1 MVCRMDHAT
10 LTPTSNARAGF
21 IFMRIILA
29 VSLCAALAACAAP
42 HEASCKPPSHRM
54 NRVELFFGAALNDGK
69 PIAGS
74 EWRSFLDREVTPRF
88 PAGLTAYEAY
98 GQWQRPDGQI
108 EKSPSR
114 VLVIWY
120 EGDQSSRIDAIREA
134 YKKRFSQM
142 SVMRVDNSD
151 CVSF

>member
-1 MVCRMDHAT
+1 MDHAT
-10 LTPTSNARAGF
+10 LTPASNARAGF

-29 VSLCAALAACAAP
+29 VSLCAVLAACASP
-42 HEASCKPPSHRM
+42 RGESCRPPAHHM
-54 NRVELFFGAALNDGK
+54 NRVELFFGAAFNDGK
-69 PIAGS
+69 PIGNA
-74 EWRSFLDREVTPRF
+74 EWQVFLDKEVTPRF

-98 GQWQRPDGQI
+98 GQWQRPDGRI

-134 YKKRFSQM
+134 YKKRFRQM
-142 SVMRVDNSD
+142 SVMRVDSAD